1 MLFAEKP
8 VRSVREQIV
17 DTLRAE
23 VLGGAWDNNAPVREQ
38 ALAERFGVSRG
49 PIRDALQELSREG
62 VLTYQPNKG
71 VRVNKPPVGAERQ
84 LLQSMRREMETF
96 CLSQCMDQLTG
107 SDDDQLQLILHD
119 LIRACSRGEVSAI
132 ADSDLSLHR
141 FLIRSASKE
150 LEIVWQS
157 IASRVLMDYTRCECY
172 DEVVQE
178 HTSIVEAV
186 INRDLESAHQG
197 FSRTSFEMH
206 LFKRVLFLQLFFWQI
221 LLADEGEQLFSLK
234 VRNILSSKC
243 YACHGGD
250 PSKIK
255 GGLDL
260 TSLRGMLKGGES
272 GLSSLLPGKP
282 LESPLY
288 IASAR
293 NNDDEWSVMPPK
305 ENDKLSKQLIALKRW
320 IDLGAPWP
328 DKKTQ
333 LRYVAN
339 ERVKRVTED
348 GILME
353 TSGGLSDDWT
363 YRRYNP
369 EDIWAFMPVK
379 KPKLPIGGLNP
390 VDSFIR
396 SKREK
401 KRLSPPLKLTSEIW

>member
-62 VLTYQPNKG
+62 VLIYQPNKG

-107 SDDDQLQLILHD
+107 SDDEQLQLILHD
-119 LIRACSRGEVSAI
+119 LTRACSRGEVSAI

-141 FLIRSASKE
+141 FLVRSASKE

-186 INRDLESAHQG
+186 INRDLESAHQA
-197 FSRTSFEMH
+197 
-206 LFKRVLFLQLFFWQI
+206 I
-221 LLADEGEQLFSLK
+221 LK
-234 VRNILSSKC
+234 NI
-243 YACHGGD
+243 
-250 PSKIK
+250 I
-255 GGLDL
+255 
-260 TSLRGMLKGGES
+260 
-272 GLSSLLPGKP
+272 
-282 LESPLY
+282 
-288 IASAR
+288 
-293 NNDDEWSVMPPK
+293 
-305 ENDKLSKQLIALKRW
+305 
-320 IDLGAPWP
+320 
-328 DKKTQ
+328 
-333 LRYVAN
+333 
-339 ERVKRVTED
+339 
-348 GILME
+348 
-353 TSGGLSDDWT
+353 
-363 YRRYNP
+363 
-369 EDIWAFMPVK
+369 
-379 KPKLPIGGLNP
+379 
-390 VDSFIR
+390 
-396 SKREK
+396 
-401 KRLSPPLKLTSEIW
+401 